1 MQAPPEPMQLP
12 LEECMQ
18 TTSQNRAV
26 VSTLLWPV
34 RPVHHTDQTGGQD
47 CPAPRN
53 SHRSDQWMTP
63 IRLMT
68 MWKLHEL
75 NNSSKPLV
83 KLLNECSKP
92 KQAQTSPP
100 C

>member
-47 CPAPRN
+47 RPHLGTHT
-53 SHRSDQWMTP
+53 S
-63 IRLMT
+63 
-68 MWKLHEL
+68 
-75 NNSSKPLV
+75 
-83 KLLNECSKP
+83 
-92 KQAQTSPP
+92 QTSGWHRLGWLP
-100 C
+100 CGNCTSSTIARNHLWNF